1 MLLLLVGAALPLE
14 ASSLSSEESVVLM
27 MVVEFAFSTSETA
40 EDDELRFNSM
50 VRSGTPHLKSGHVVK
65 PDPKSLQKTLKSTS
79 NDLD

>member
-40 EDDELRFNSM
+40 EDELRFNSM